1 MALLVDA
8 LSWALILIG
17 VFFAVVGGIGML
29 RFPDFYTRT
38 HAMGVTDTLGAA
50 PILIG
55 LMLQSGLTLVTVK
68 LLLILLFLLFTN
80 PVSGYSLAHAA
91 LVDGLKPLLHK
102 EDPPSK
108 S

>member
-1 MALLVDA
+1 MALIDV

-17 VFFAVVGGIGML
+17 VFFAVVGGVGML

-38 HAMGVTDTLGAA
+38 HALGVTDTLGAV
-50 PILIG
+50 PILLG
-55 LMLQSGLTLVTVK
+55 LMLQSGPTLVAVK
-68 LLLILLFLLFTN
+68 LFLILLFFLFTS
-80 PVSGYSLAHAA
+80 PISGYSLAHAA
-91 LVDGLKPLLHK
+91 RADGLEPLLHK